1 MADLPSLD
9 YSPGLGQQAEIWRR
23 FRFPVVFSPNCGL
36 GEFFLVL
43 SVGRCKFRLTTFSV
57 ALILQAVLGGSAQS
71 FKVEELRDRVYK
83 FSVSCKKVGF
93 YIYNLKSFEC
103 EAFKVLFHLWGNG
116 GPQSLQEEQRW
127 EQEQSNEWTEV
138 LGKKKKK
145 TYAEVTR
152 SRNQAQSRGSKILS
166 GANAVPIKQP
176 LQKSARFCLYG
187 PAQNFSGHRSPRVGN
202 VNTKPRVNL
211 RYIPKKALTPGA
223 SGGPRDQDINN
234 EGNRAISFPGNPDS
248 SPSLD
253 LRLGTKNPE
262 TSSPPSPI
270 QSTSQRAS
278 PEATPTPEESPMAYN
293 HIDPAPFIPRLY
305 ERIEVPGRDTMVRAI
320 CGRAAPRNEDVAIAR
335 IHPMP
340 HHQVPFIHIRDV
352 LHDFF
357 TQHIRIPVRSIQP
370 CPFGQAYVRFES
382 IQDRDMLA
390 DTGLHPF
397 GDIDI
402 KHIEAA
408 IRPFAKLEIWE
419 KDLGNLARILIRV
432 KVATLESVPR
442 WVVITEGHDFR
453 SNSWTVQC
461 EILTQRMLG
470 NEPGDEDPVP
480 PPEQVG
486 DDQPFDF
493 FGFGQQAFGH
503 AVAPVNQ
510 ELFDNGPQANNWG
523 VWPDNEQNNAAEEDI
538 NFDLNLPAD
547 QAQEENMQELE
558 AILQAS
564 QQAEQAEQVNQVV
577 EPEVPDQLHEPQPQ
591 ISLSLSDGPA
601 QGSDSSVNVIADLNV
616 VPDDS
621 QQQQALEAVPMNVQ
635 NQLDLNIEIPEG
647 AEAEQVE
654 AVNEQ
659 QGCRIR

>member
-1 MADLPSLD
+1 METGPGWGALSSLSSPAAAAVMADLPSLD

-36 GEFFLVL
+36 GDFFLVL
-43 SVGRCKFRLTTFSV
+43 SVGRCKFRLTTFLV

-152 SRNQAQSRGSKILS
+152 SRNQEQSRGSKILS

-176 LQKSARFCLYG
+176 LQKSGNASQSVPVTSVFNRIHKSLDTLPKKSVFSRLQFPQKSVFDRIEFPDRFSDDQREGIQISNPAPLRKDNGLNSQAQSTLGPNVNRPKDQRQPARF
-187 PAQNFSGHRSPRVGN
+187 RSPRVGN

-211 RYIPKKALTPGA
+211 RYIPKKTLTPGA

-293 HIDPAPFIPRLY
+293 HIDPAPFIPRIY

-402 KHIEAA
+402 SFCRHNDGNNRRSVYFNRECWLLLLGFPLDYWSREHIEAA

-510 ELFDNGPQANNWG
+510 ELFDNGPQVNNW
-523 VWPDNEQNNAAEEDI
+523 
-538 NFDLNLPAD
+538 
-547 QAQEENMQELE
+547 
-558 AILQAS
+558 
-564 QQAEQAEQVNQVV
+564 
-577 EPEVPDQLHEPQPQ
+577 
-591 ISLSLSDGPA
+591 
-601 QGSDSSVNVIADLNV
+601 
-616 VPDDS
+616 
-621 QQQQALEAVPMNVQ
+621 
-635 NQLDLNIEIPEG
+635 
-647 AEAEQVE
+647 
-654 AVNEQ
+654 
-659 QGCRIR
+659 